1 MERRLNRTNIAE
13 PSEMDRMI
21 EKEKDGKSL
30 KAQYEMPEMPEMH
43 FVFAEHHGRV
53 GMASDLSHQ
62 DIEGPAWRSDAQRWS
77 TAMRCDEQSAVV

>member
-30 KAQYEMPEMPEMH
+30 KAQYEMPEMH

-62 DIEGPAWRSDAQRWS
+62 DIEGPA
-77 TAMRCDEQSAVV
+77 

>member
-1 MERRLNRTNIAE
+1 
-13 PSEMDRMI
+13 MDRMI

-62 DIEGPAWRSDAQRWS
+62 DIEGPA
-77 TAMRCDEQSAVV
+77 